1 MSDAP
6 SILVIEDDRFL
17 RRACEVSLQQRGFA
31 VRSATDGESGLTL
44 ARESKPDLILLDLL
58 MPRVSG
64 IEVLQRLRA
73 DASTAGIPVVILSNS
88 SREEDK
94 ARAAALGAVGYYVKA
109 NLSLRALGDAVA
121 SLVGSPAAL
130 GKPQA

>member
-1 MSDAP
+1 
-6 SILVIEDDRFL
+6 
-17 RRACEVSLQQRGFA
+17 
-31 VRSATDGESGLTL
+31 
-44 ARESKPDLILLDLL
+44 
-58 MPRVSG
+58 VSG

-121 SLVGSPAAL
+121 TLVGSPAAL